1 MESKVKNIKTT
12 DSLFVKLSNIVQKIG
27 TVATQQNGGMAYATV
42 SHNNVSKKVQEV
54 FKTQNIV
61 AIPDYSEYERNAD
74 ITKVKCTYTVINLDD
89 TNDRITVSAYGEGH
103 DKQDK
108 GAGKAQS
115 YALKY
120 CQMKLF
126 SMATGKED
134 ESDLYDSDVFA
145 EAIQLCITN
154 EDVDLWMRENWDLC
168 KSVFTQPIQIY
179 LQACVEKQRKKIG
192 DK

>member
-1 MESKVKNIKTT
+1 MESKVKNIKAP

-27 TVATQQNGGMAYATV
+27 TVATEQSGGMAYATV

-61 AIPDYSEYERNAD
+61 GIPVYDEYERNGD
-74 ITKVKCTYTVINLDD
+74 LTKVRCTYTVINLDD
-89 TNDRITVSAYGEGH
+89 INDRIVTSAYGEGH

-108 GAGKAQS
+108 GIGKAQS

-120 CQMKLF
+120 AQMKLF

-145 EAIQLCITN
+145 QAIQLCTTN
-154 EDVDLWMRENWDLC
+154 EDMDLWMRENWDLC
-168 KSVFTQPIQIY
+168 KHVFTQPVQIY